1 VKGKRKILVLSKALK
16 ELSFAAQITG
26 GTAGPDKELMTAI
39 DHAGIV
45 LDTLGLYEGGSD
57 Q

>member
-1 VKGKRKILVLSKALK
+1 MKGKRKILVLSKALK